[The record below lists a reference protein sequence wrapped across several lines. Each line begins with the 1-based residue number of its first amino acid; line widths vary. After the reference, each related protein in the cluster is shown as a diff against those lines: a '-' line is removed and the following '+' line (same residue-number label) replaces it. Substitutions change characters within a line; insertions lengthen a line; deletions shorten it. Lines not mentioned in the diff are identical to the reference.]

1 MKKTDDKSNEALMAI
16 LKRSHEQALA
26 GNTYSMDYVERF
38 MSNKLYELAN
48 SMDPCCVA
56 ESI

>member
-38 MSNKLYELAN
+38 MSNKYAKSLAH
-48 SMDPCCVA
+48 
-56 ESI
+56 